1 MSLRTLHH
9 ATSVGARGALLSS
22 VARPSTVTV
31 VTQTAVAEMP
41 ADDVVAVL
49 AQLVAIDSV
58 NSDLVAGAAGESAIA
73 DWCTGWLTDRGF
85 EVTRLESR
93 PGHPSLVAIA
103 RGSGGGPAV
112 LLNAHLDTVGV
123 DGYDGNPFS
132 GHSDGDRIFGRGAFD
147 TKSGVAAVMV
157 ASARAHAEG
166 SVRGD
171 VVLTLVADE
180 EFGST
185 GTIETLAHLAAVG
198 ITPAAGIVVEP
209 SALELTVAHRGF
221 AWFEVEFTGLAAH
234 GSMPEQGVDAIA
246 AAAALLGSLDS
257 LRARLERVAPHPLLG
272 HGTVRV
278 STISG
283 GTDAATVADR
293 CTMTVERRTLP
304 GDDLDTVEREL
315 HEFVARAV
323 DAVPGVTGAAKRLVA
338 RAAFEAEADSAIVTI
353 VADQVERVLG
363 YPARLRGEPFWT
375 DARLVQE
382 AGIPCVVIG
391 ADGGGAHADR
401 EWAESASV
409 RALESVIWG
418 VIEAHDSRR

>member
-1 MSLRTLHH
+1 MTRDT
-9 ATSVGARGALLSS
+9 AETTEPQEVLS
-22 VARPSTVTV
+22 
-31 VTQTAVAEMP
+31 
-41 ADDVVAVL
+41 VL

-58 NSDLVAGAAGESAIA
+58 NSDLVPGAAGESTIA
-73 DWCTGWLTDRGF
+73 EWCRAWLTERGF

-103 RGSGGGPAV
+103 RGAHSGPTL
-112 LLNAHLDTVGV
+112 LLNGHLDTVGV
-123 DGYDGNPFS
+123 DGYEGDPFS
-132 GHSDGDRIFGRGAFD
+132 GRIDGDRLLGRGAFD

-157 ASARAHAEG
+157 AVARAVAEG
-166 SVRGD
+166 SLRGD
-171 VVLTLVADE
+171 AVLTLVADE

-185 GTIETLAHLAAVG
+185 GTLETLAHLAAVG
-198 ITPAAGIVVEP
+198 ITPSAGIVVEP

-246 AAAALLGSLDS
+246 AAARF
-257 LRARLERVAPHPLLG
+257 LRGIDELRVRLERPTAHPLLG

-278 STISG
+278 STITG

-293 CTMTVERRTLP
+293 CVLTIERRTLP
-304 GDDLDTVEREL
+304 GDDLDAVEREL
-315 HEFVARAV
+315 RELVERAV
-323 DAVPGVTGAAKRLVA
+323 QSVPGTGGVVRRLVA
-338 RAAFEAEADSAIVTI
+338 RAAFAADADSAIVSTLS
-353 VADQVERVLG
+353 DSVERVLG
-363 YPARLRGEPFWT
+363 RPARLRGEPFWT

-401 EWAESASV
+401 EWAECASV
-409 RALESVIWG
+409 RALDAVLYD
-418 VIEAHDSRR
+418 VVTADRR